1 MIQAATKQD
10 EDRFQI
16 YSCTVIHIGILWP
29 SQHIIEIKI
38 ILPENESSDLKG
50 LRLLVQILSKI

>member
-1 MIQAATKQD
+1 MK
-10 EDRFQI
+10 DRSQI

-50 LRLLVQILSKI
+50 CKTFSPNLIQDMNILEDR